1 MIGNVIL
8 NSIYS
13 AIGTLGFAALFG
25 VPKKYYISCGVTG
38 IAGWLTYMATSH
50 FSSASIGSFFAALM
64 VVLVSRILAV
74 KEKCPITV
82 FLISGIFP
90 LVPGAGIYYTVYYLL
105 TNQMEKA
112 ALQGMNSVK
121 IAFAIVLGII
131 IVVSIPREVFGY
143 HKSEQRMKKRE
154 KHSQSGR

>member
-1 MIGNVIL
+1 MIVNVIL
-8 NSIYS
+8 NSIFS

-25 VPKKYYISCGVTG
+25 VPKKYYVSCGVTG
-38 IAGWLTYMATSH
+38 IAGWLTYMAVNS
-50 FSSASIGSFFAALM
+50 FSTATIGSFFAALM

-105 TNQMEKA
+105 TNQWKKA
-112 ALQGMNSVK
+112 AFQGMKSVQ

-131 IVVSIPREVFGY
+131 IVVSIPREFFGY
-143 HKSEQRMKKRE
+143 
-154 KHSQSGR
+154 QSGRPKEEQKK

>member
-1 MIGNVIL
+1 MIVNVIL
-8 NSIYS
+8 NSVFS

-25 VPKKYYISCGVTG
+25 VPKKYYVSCGITG
-38 IAGWLTYMATSH
+38 IAGWLTSMAINS
-50 FSSASIGSFFAALM
+50 FSTATIGSFFAALM

-105 TNQMEKA
+105 TNQWKKA
-112 ALQGMNSVK
+112 AFQGMQSVQ

-143 HKSEQRMKKRE
+143 
-154 KHSQSGR
+154 QSGRPKEEQKK